1 MTTTYDLMRGAA
13 RVQMEIEENSG
24 LLSEETAAFLSTWI
38 EQSEDKVLACMHL
51 VRRMEAEAELLEAE
65 EKRLRQKYAQD
76 RRIAHVQAIVAAM
89 VQLDEVEA
97 YAEEQEAALLHDRSQ
112 LATFADKL

>member
-1 MTTTYDLMRGAA
+1 VALIPSVALRQ
-13 RVQMEIEENSG
+13 R
-24 LLSEETAAFLSTWI
+24 
-38 EQSEDKVLACMHL
+38 
-51 VRRMEAEAELLEAE
+51 LEA
-65 EKRLRQKYAQD
+65 LRQKYAQE

-112 LATFADKL
+112 LATFGDKP

>member
-1 MTTTYDLMRGAA
+1 MIPSGAL
-13 RVQMEIEENSG
+13 RQ
-24 LLSEETAAFLSTWI
+24 
-38 EQSEDKVLACMHL
+38 
-51 VRRMEAEAELLEAE
+51 RLEA
-65 EKRLRQKYAQD
+65 LRQKYAQD

-112 LATFADKL
+112 LATFADKP